1 MLLEAQNPQQDNA
14 NHDERDPDAG
24 PHPFRWWNG
33 VVPSDDPTL
42 VESIDHELL
51 RASFQPTDAAR
62 ALLEENLNSKVVRH
76 RVLALRGLV
85 RLNLMTPTRWRQT
98 LGDPDPD
105 VRRDALEQL
114 AHAPL
119 EDDGV
124 LDVVLE
130 LLNDDDA
137 LVVDAAAFALGE
149 HAYVGGVEQLC
160 VIAKDHDD
168 ARCRES
174 AIASLG
180 AIGDDRAREVILGA
194 LRDKA
199 PIRRRA
205 IVALANFEGPDIDA
219 ALETASED
227 RDWQVR
233 SAVTQ
238 LRDDN

>member
-1 MLLEAQNPQQDNA
+1 VQ
-14 NHDERDPDAG
+14 
-24 PHPFRWWNG
+24 
-33 VVPSDDPTL
+33 SDDPTL
-42 VESIDHELL
+42 VESIDHQLL
-51 RASFQPTDAAR
+51 RASFSSTETGR
-62 ALLEENLNSKVVRH
+62 ALLEESLCSTVVRH

-85 RLNLMTPTRWRQT
+85 RLNLMTAERWRHI
-98 LGDPDPD
+98 LGDADSD

-114 AHAPL
+114 AHASL
-119 EDDGV
+119 DDV
-124 LDVVLE
+124 SVLE
-130 LLNDDDA
+130 IVIDLLGDADA
-137 LVVDAAAFALGE
+137 LVVDAAVFALGE
-149 HAYVGGVEQLC
+149 HAYVGSVERLC
-160 VIAKDHDD
+160 LVAKNHED

-194 LRDKA
+194 LNDKA

-205 IVALANFEGPDIDA
+205 IVALANFDGPDIDA

>member
-1 MLLEAQNPQQDNA
+1 VQ
-14 NHDERDPDAG
+14 G
-24 PHPFRWWNG
+24 
-33 VVPSDDPTL
+33 DDPTL
-42 VESIDHELL
+42 VEPVDPELL
-51 RASFQPTDAAR
+51 RASFQPSDAGR

-85 RLNLMTPTRWRQT
+85 RLNLMTVTQWRRM
-98 LGDPDPD
+98 LGDADLD

-119 EDDGV
+119 EDVGV
-124 LDVVLE
+124 LDVVVE
-130 LLNDDDA
+130 LLNDADA

-149 HAYVGGVEQLC
+149 HAYVGGVERLC
-160 VIAKDHDD
+160 VIAKDHED

-194 LRDKA
+194 LHDKA

-219 ALETASED
+219 ALESASED

-233 SAVTQ
+233 SAVSQ
-238 LRDDN
+238 LRDDD

>member
-1 MLLEAQNPQQDNA
+1 VQ
-14 NHDERDPDAG
+14 
-24 PHPFRWWNG
+24 
-33 VVPSDDPTL
+33 SDDPTL
-42 VESIDHELL
+42 VEPIDHELL
-51 RASFQPTDAAR
+51 RASFQPSDVGR
-62 ALLEENLNSKVVRH
+62 ALLEENLRSHVVRH

-85 RLNLMTPTRWRQT
+85 RLHLMTVEQWRQV
-98 LGDPDPD
+98 LGDSDPD

-114 AHAPL
+114 AHASL

-124 LDVVLE
+124 FDSVIE
-130 LLNDDDA
+130 LLSDDDA

-149 HAYVGGVEQLC
+149 HAYVGGVERLC
-160 VIAKDHDD
+160 VVATDHED

-180 AIGDDRAREVILGA
+180 AIGDDRARPVILAA
-194 LRDKA
+194 LNDKA

-205 IVALANFEGPDIDA
+205 IVALANFDGPDIDA
-219 ALETASED
+219 ALETASDD

>member
-1 MLLEAQNPQQDNA
+1 MQ
-14 NHDERDPDAG
+14 
-24 PHPFRWWNG
+24 
-33 VVPSDDPTL
+33 SDDPTL
-42 VESIDHELL
+42 VEPIDHELL
-51 RASFQPTDAAR
+51 RASFQPSDAGR
-62 ALLEENLNSKVVRH
+62 ALLEESLDSLVVRH

-85 RLNLMTPTRWRQT
+85 RLNLMTSAQWRRI
-98 LGDPDPD
+98 LHDPDPS

-119 EDDGV
+119 DDVEV
-124 LDVVLE
+124 LDVVVEKL
-130 LLNDDDA
+130 DDSDA

-149 HAYVGGVEQLC
+149 HAYVGSVERLC
-160 VIAKDHDD
+160 VIATDHED

-180 AIGDDRAREVILGA
+180 AIGDDRARGVILAA
-194 LRDKA
+194 LSDKA

-219 ALETASED
+219 ALESASED

-233 SAVTQ
+233 SAVSQ
-238 LRDDN
+238 LRDED

>member
-1 MLLEAQNPQQDNA
+1 
-14 NHDERDPDAG
+14 
-24 PHPFRWWNG
+24 
-33 VVPSDDPTL
+33 
-42 VESIDHELL
+42 VESVDHVLL
-51 RASFQPTDAAR
+51 RAGFQPSDAGR
-62 ALLEENLNSKVVRH
+62 LLLEESLDSKVVRH

-85 RLNLMTPTRWRQT
+85 RLNLMTSAQWKQILR
-98 LGDPDPD
+98 DPDPT

-119 EDDGV
+119 DDAEILGV
-124 LDVVLE
+124 VIDRLD
-130 LLNDDDA
+130 DPDA

-149 HAYVGGVEQLC
+149 HAYVGGVERLC
-160 VIAKDHDD
+160 LIATDHED

-180 AIGDDRAREVILGA
+180 AIGDNRARGVILAA
-194 LRDKA
+194 LNDKA

-233 SAVTQ
+233 SAVSQ
-238 LRDDN
+238 LRDED

>member
-1 MLLEAQNPQQDNA
+1 VQ
-14 NHDERDPDAG
+14 
-24 PHPFRWWNG
+24 
-33 VVPSDDPTL
+33 SDDPTL
-42 VESIDHELL
+42 VEPIDHELL
-51 RASFQPTDAAR
+51 RASFQPSDAGR
-62 ALLEENLNSKVVRH
+62 ALLQESLDSLVVRH

-85 RLNLMTPTRWRQT
+85 RLNLMTSAQWRRI
-98 LGDPDPD
+98 LHDPDPS

-119 EDDGV
+119 DDVEV
-124 LDVVLE
+124 LDVVVEKL
-130 LLNDDDA
+130 DDSDA

-149 HAYVGGVEQLC
+149 HAYVGSVERLC
-160 VIAKDHDD
+160 VIATDHED

-180 AIGDDRAREVILGA
+180 AIGDDRARGVILAA
-194 LRDKA
+194 LSDKA

-219 ALETASED
+219 ALESASED

-233 SAVTQ
+233 SAVSQ
-238 LRDDN
+238 LRDED

>member
-1 MLLEAQNPQQDNA
+1 
-14 NHDERDPDAG
+14 
-24 PHPFRWWNG
+24 
-33 VVPSDDPTL
+33 VPSDDPTL
-42 VESIDHELL
+42 VEPIDHELL
-51 RASFQPTDAAR
+51 RASFQPSGAGR
-62 ALLEENLNSKVVRH
+62 ALLEESLDSTVVRH

-85 RLNLMTPTRWRQT
+85 RLNLMSVAQWRQV

-119 EDDGV
+119 GNDGL
-124 LDVVLE
+124 LDVVRE
-130 LLNDDDA
+130 LLGDDDA

-149 HAYVGGVEQLC
+149 HAYAGSVERLC
-160 VIAKDHDD
+160 AVATDHED

-180 AIGDDRAREVILGA
+180 AIGDDRARAVILAA
-194 LRDKA
+194 LNDKA

-238 LRDDN
+238 LRDDD

>member
-1 MLLEAQNPQQDNA
+1 
-14 NHDERDPDAG
+14 
-24 PHPFRWWNG
+24 
-33 VVPSDDPTL
+33 VPSDDPTL
-42 VESIDHELL
+42 VEPIDHELL
-51 RASFQPTDAAR
+51 RASFQPSDTGR
-62 ALLEENLNSKVVRH
+62 ALLEESLDSNVVRH

-85 RLNLMTPTRWRQT
+85 RLNLMTSVQWRRI
-98 LGDPDPD
+98 LEDPDPT

-119 EDDGV
+119 DDV
-124 LDVVLE
+124 EILDMVTDRL
-130 LLNDDDA
+130 DDADA

-149 HAYVGGVEQLC
+149 HSYVGGVERLC

-180 AIGDDRAREVILGA
+180 AIGDDRAREVILAA
-194 LRDKA
+194 LSDKA

-233 SAVTQ
+233 SAVSQ
-238 LRDDN
+238 LRDED

>member
-1 MLLEAQNPQQDNA
+1 
-14 NHDERDPDAG
+14 
-24 PHPFRWWNG
+24 
-33 VVPSDDPTL
+33 
-42 VESIDHELL
+42 VEPIDHELL
-51 RASFQPTDAAR
+51 RASFLPSETGR
-62 ALLEENLNSKVVRH
+62 ALLVASLSSDVIRH

-85 RLNLMTPTRWRQT
+85 RLHLITDAQWRQV
-98 LGDPDPD
+98 LGDLEPD

-119 EDDGV
+119 ADSGV
-124 LDVVLE
+124 LDVAVE
-130 LLNDDDA
+130 LLRDADA

-149 HAYVGGVEQLC
+149 HSYVGGVEELC
-160 VIAKDHDD
+160 VVAAGHDD

-180 AIGDDRAREVILGA
+180 AIGDDRARGVIVAA
-194 LRDKA
+194 LNDKA

-238 LRDDN
+238 LRDES

>member
-1 MLLEAQNPQQDNA
+1 MP
-14 NHDERDPDAG
+14 G
-24 PHPFRWWNG
+24 
-33 VVPSDDPTL
+33 DDLTL
-42 VESIDHELL
+42 VESVDHELL
-51 RASFQPTDAAR
+51 RAGFQPSDAGR
-62 ALLEENLNSKVVRH
+62 ALLEESLGSKVVRH

-85 RLNLMTPTRWRQT
+85 RLNLLTSAQWKRI
-98 LGDPDPD
+98 LGDPEPT

-119 EDDGV
+119 NDVEILDMVIDRLDDP
-124 LDVVLE
+124 
-130 LLNDDDA
+130 DA

-149 HAYVGGVEQLC
+149 HAYRGGVERLC
-160 VIAKDHDD
+160 VLATDHED

-180 AIGDDRAREVILGA
+180 AMGDDRARGVILAA
-194 LRDKA
+194 LHDKA

-233 SAVTQ
+233 SAVSQ